1 MIHHLEGKVTSIAD
15 EYIVLERGGVGYLV
29 YTSRATR
36 EALANLGPDGE
47 IKLYTHLQ
55 LREDGLALYGFS
67 TPEERRLFQ
76 LLLTVSGVGPKV
88 AIGILSATTPRRLQE
103 AVLSGD
109 VANFQGIKG
118 IGKKTAE
125 RLILELKDKI
135 MQIPL
140 GGERLVLLS
149 GQAELALQA
158 LTRSLG
164 FSEREARE
172 ALARVQVAGGE
183 LPAEELVKR
192 ALQSVS
198 HR

>member
-1 MIHHLEGKVTSIAD
+1 MIHHLEGKVTSVAG
-15 EYIVLERGGVGYLV
+15 EYIVLEQSGVGYLV

-36 EALANLGPDGE
+36 EALANVGPDGE
-47 IKLYTHLQ
+47 IKIYTHLQ

-67 TPEERRLFQ
+67 TPEERQLFQ

-103 AVLSGD
+103 AILSGEI
-109 VANFQGIKG
+109 ASFHGIKG

-135 MQIPL
+135 AQIPL
-140 GGERLVLLS
+140 GGERVVALS

-164 FSEREARE
+164 FTEREARE
-172 ALARVQVAGGE
+172 ALARVQADGE
-183 LPAEELVKR
+183 QLSAEELIKR

-198 HR
+198 RR